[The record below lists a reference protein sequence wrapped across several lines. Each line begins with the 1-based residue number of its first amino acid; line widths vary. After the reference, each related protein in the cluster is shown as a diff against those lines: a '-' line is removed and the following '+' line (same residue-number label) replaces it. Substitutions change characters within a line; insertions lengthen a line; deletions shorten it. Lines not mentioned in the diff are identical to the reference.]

1 MELKELKTNVFFVI
15 LQPNAEIRQDYQHHS
30 GTCGTRSARP
40 VHRQCGQV
48 TVYGLLF
55 IVYS

>member
-15 LQPNAEIRQDYQHHS
+15 LQPNAEIRQDYQHHP
-30 GTCGTRSARP
+30 GTCGTWSARP

-48 TVYGLLF
+48 RVEN
-55 IVYS
+55 